1 MKENREPIEAN
12 TIIELFERSCAKWP
26 DNPCMW
32 EKKSEKYKPTSYKQ
46 IREKAMN
53 FGAGLQK
60 LGIKKGDRISLLSE
74 GRNDWLISE
83 LGILYAGAI
92 NVPLS
97 TKLDG
102 ETEVV
107 FRIIHSESRFV
118 ILSGFQSPKVE
129 ENLDKLNVLEKI
141 IYLDKTD
148 NFGEKGVSFSEVSE
162 IGKQYLET
170 EKETFENCWKNIQP
184 NDYANICYT
193 SGTTADPKGII
204 LSHLNYAAN
213 TRQANT
219 LMSIDDTFK
228 TLAILPWDHSFAH
241 TACLYSFLVNGA
253 SIGSIQQ
260 GKTPQEAIRN
270 VPTNIKEFQPD
281 IMMSVPALAKNF
293 RKNIEKGIRA
303 KKAEK
308 LFNFAISISYKYQG
322 DGWNRGKGFRAFY
335 KPLVSLFD
343 KILFSKIRENFGGK
357 LKFFIGGGAL
367 LDVELQKFFYAIG
380 IPMCQGY
387 GLSESSPVISS
398 NALHAIKFGSS
409 GKLVKYLEIKI
420 CNEKREQLPIGE
432 HGEIVIKGDNV
443 MVGYW
448 KNEEATKKTIIDGW
462 LHTGDLGYMDN
473 TDFLYVLGRY
483 KSLLISN
490 DGEKFSPEGIEEAM
504 TEKSKYIDQC
514 MLYNNQNPY
523 TTALIVPNKGRILHH
538 LKELNLSPQSE
549 EGQREALRKMESE
562 INEYRKGGKFE
573 GMFPERWLPA
583 ASAILNESFND
594 ENHLM
599 NSTMKIVR
607 GKIETYFKDRIDLL
621 YTPEGK
627 NIQNTENRKTISQIE
642 VLQN

>member
-1 MKENREPIEAN
+1 
-12 TIIELFERSCAKWP
+12 
-26 DNPCMW
+26 
-32 EKKSEKYKPTSYKQ
+32 
-46 IREKAMN
+46 
-53 FGAGLQK
+53 
-60 LGIKKGDRISLLSE
+60 
-74 GRNDWLISE
+74 
-83 LGILYAGAI
+83 
-92 NVPLS
+92 
-97 TKLDG
+97 
-102 ETEVV
+102 
-107 FRIIHSESRFV
+107 
-118 ILSGFQSPKVE
+118 
-129 ENLDKLNVLEKI
+129 
-141 IYLDKTD
+141 
-148 NFGEKGVSFSEVSE
+148 
-162 IGKQYLET
+162 
-170 EKETFENCWKNIQP
+170 
-184 NDYANICYT
+184 
-193 SGTTADPKGII
+193 
-204 LSHLNYAAN
+204 
-213 TRQANT
+213 
-219 LMSIDDTFK
+219 
-228 TLAILPWDHSFAH
+228 
-241 TACLYSFLVNGA
+241 
-253 SIGSIQQ
+253 
-260 GKTPQEAIRN
+260 
-270 VPTNIKEFQPD
+270 
-281 IMMSVPALAKNF
+281 
-293 RKNIEKGIRA
+293 
-303 KKAEK
+303 
-308 LFNFAISISYKYQG
+308 
-322 DGWNRGKGFRAFY
+322 
-335 KPLVSLFD
+335 
-343 KILFSKIRENFGGK
+343 
-357 LKFFIGGGAL
+357 
-367 LDVELQKFFYAIG
+367 
-380 IPMCQGY
+380 
-387 GLSESSPVISS
+387 
-398 NALHAIKFGSS
+398 
-409 GKLVKYLEIKI
+409 
-420 CNEKREQLPIGE
+420 
-432 HGEIVIKGDNV
+432 